1 MKIALFNEVS
11 LARDMSE
18 LGLFQGDVATVVD
31 HLPSTAASGGE
42 EGSVLEVFQRCG
54 RVHRGPWPFSASDFS
69 PLESIRDCTSSGV
82 SAPCQ
87 HQSRSIVLAKSDRH
101 VAQFAFAFKL

>member
-42 EGSVLEVFQRCG
+42 EGSLLEVFNA
-54 RVHRGPWPFSASDFS
+54 VD
-69 PLESIRDCTSSGV
+69 ESIAVRGRSVLPTSVPWSQFV
-82 SAPCQ
+82 TAQAVESLHLDQ

-101 VAQFAFAFKL
+101 VTRFAFAFKL